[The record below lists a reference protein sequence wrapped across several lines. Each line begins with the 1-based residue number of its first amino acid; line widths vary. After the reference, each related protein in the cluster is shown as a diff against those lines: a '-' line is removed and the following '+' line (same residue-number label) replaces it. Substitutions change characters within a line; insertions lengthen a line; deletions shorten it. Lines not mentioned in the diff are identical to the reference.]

1 MTTSTI
7 TATFNHHIEK
17 VWNIVTSLENYQ
29 WRSDLSRIEIINDT
43 QFVEYTKDGYA
54 TTFTITATEPYKRWE
69 FDIENDNMKG
79 HWTGIFTKASEG
91 TRIDFTEEVTVK
103 KTIMKLFIKPFL
115 KKQQTLYVSDLR
127 KILQS
132 KVENARLAESSMSIH
147 PTETDHRT
155 VSIETASGQQLKNV
169 PHMKAEFY
177 MGFVANGK
185 EDFVIFSSHDGFLQ
199 FYGVDNQFVAE
210 MRINYPN
217 GDFRTFSF
225 INPEKE
231 NALSRISL
239 ETPYGKYTP
248 MEREIISFPQL
259 RSVVENYY
267 RYSSSEEF
275 VRKVPC
281 VDTTAE
287 TKKYMGL

>member
-1 MTTSTI
+1 MTSSTI
-7 TATFNHHIEK
+7 TATFACNIEK
-17 VWNIVTSLENYQ
+17 VWNIVTSLENYS
-29 WRSDLSRIEIINDT
+29 WRSDLSRIEIVNEA
-43 QFVEYTKDGYA
+43 QFVEYTTDGFA
-54 TTFTITATEPYKRWE
+54 TAFTITSEEPCKRWE
-69 FDIENDNMKG
+69 FDMENGNMKG
-79 HWTGIFTKASEG
+79 HWTGIFSE
-91 TRIDFTEEVTVK
+91 IDGQTQITFTEEVMVK
-103 KTIMKLFIKPFL
+103 KPLMKLFIKPFL
-115 KKQQTLYVSDLR
+115 KKQQARYIADLQ
-127 KILQS
+127 KIIQN
-132 KVENARLAESSMSIH
+132 NAEEASQQEPPMSMH
-147 PTETDHRT
+147 Y
-155 VSIETASGQQLKNV
+155 IETNNRAINIETSSGQQLKNV

-185 EDFVIFSSHDGFLQ
+185 EDFVVFSSHDGFLQ
-199 FYGVDNQFVAE
+199 FYGIDNQFVAE

-231 NALSRISL
+231 NVLSRISL
-239 ETPYGKYTP
+239 ETPFGQYTP
-248 MEREIISFPQL
+248 MEREVLSFPQL

-281 VDTTAE
+281 VDTTVE